1 MYFLFCSNLQLNV
14 LVSYLIFKVGATFG
28 EIKRYE
34 YGLNMKSSASLYFSQ
49 FLCCRLLVG
58 SDLTIVLH
66 ACVHWH
72 TNNFICSYYI
82 KANFIRFDLVV
93 IPGSSC

>member
-1 MYFLFCSNLQLNV
+1 M

-34 YGLNMKSSASLYFSQ
+34 YGLNMKIKLCFSFISLSF
-49 FLCCRLLVG
+49 CRLLVG
-58 SDLTIVLH
+58 SALTIVLH
-66 ACVHWH
+66 ASVHGH
-72 TNNFICSYYI
+72 TNNFVCSYYI

-93 IPGSSC
+93 IPGLSC